1 MSNIDVNKIEFGG
14 LDQDGNTWL
23 LEIEENE
30 ELNEIMGINNNDL
43 KDCVLVCFE
52 SSNDLY
58 TGKKFCHRR
67 MVAGWLEEK
76 LGIEVPEETRTG
88 HYVKVPAIYRNTTY
102 SELQA

>member
-1 MSNIDVNKIEFGG
+1 
-14 LDQDGNTWL
+14 
-23 LEIEENE
+23 
-30 ELNEIMGINNNDL
+30 
-43 KDCVLVCFE
+43 
-52 SSNDLY
+52 
-58 TGKKFCHRR
+58 